1 MLFFSDFNTTQCTV
15 TNLKEYWPYTFQ
27 VTAVV
32 KNGENLWRNSS
43 GISSNVTTRQ
53 GSKIYTDLK

>member
-1 MLFFSDFNTTQCTV
+1 MLFFSDFNTNQCNV
-15 TNLKEYWPYTFQ
+15 TTLKEYWPYTFQ

-32 KNGENLWRNSS
+32 KNGHQTWRNSS

-53 GSKIYTDLK
+53 GGKI

>member
-1 MLFFSDFNTTQCTV
+1 MLFFSDFDTTQCTV

-32 KNGENLWRNSS
+32 KNGQNTWKNSS
-43 GISSNVTTRQ
+43 GFSSNVTTNQ
-53 GSKIYTDLK
+53 GGKI

>member
-1 MLFFSDFNTTQCTV
+1 MLFFSDFNTIQCTV

-32 KNGENLWRNSS
+32 KNGQNTWKNSS
-43 GISSNVTTRQ
+43 GFSSYVTTNQ
-53 GSKIYTDLK
+53 GGKI